1 MDPGYTKWRG
11 TLLQEL
17 IHPLMQITKRDHD
30 LELISPL
37 EFRRRL
43 DFCTRNLNT
52 AKKCIRGG
60 FTPIEDFIR
69 QQATSP
75 RPAQRVS
82 HFSIQNYG
90 GEQLINE
97 IRYSSMHFL
106 TRSLNAQPEPVALAV
121 TDDLA

>member
-1 MDPGYTKWRG
+1 
-11 TLLQEL
+11 
-17 IHPLMQITKRDHD
+17 MQITKRDHD

-69 QQATSP
+69 QQKSA
-75 RPAQRVS
+75 
-82 HFSIQNYG
+82 
-90 GEQLINE
+90 
-97 IRYSSMHFL
+97 SSEVKWETEDFVNAIGNVAIAHKNN
-106 TRSLNAQPEPVALAV
+106 SLN
-121 TDDLA
+121 

>member
-1 MDPGYTKWRG
+1 MVDPGYTKWRG

-30 LELISPL
+30 LELISPQ

-60 FTPIEDFIR
+60 FMPIEDFLR
-69 QQATSP
+69 QQKCASDAKWET
-75 RPAQRVS
+75 
-82 HFSIQNYG
+82 
-90 GEQLINE
+90 EDLINA
-97 IRYSSMHFL
+97 IGNITIAHK
-106 TRSLNAQPEPVALAV
+106 TPVLN
-121 TDDLA
+121 

>member
-1 MDPGYTKWRG
+1 
-11 TLLQEL
+11 
-17 IHPLMQITKRDHD
+17 MQITKRDHD

-69 QQATSP
+69 QQKCA
-75 RPAQRVS
+75 
-82 HFSIQNYG
+82 
-90 GEQLINE
+90 
-97 IRYSSMHFL
+97 SSDVKWETEDFVNAIGNVAIAHKNN
-106 TRSLNAQPEPVALAV
+106 TLN
-121 TDDLA
+121 